1 MDSRIK
7 MSKVMGNMQISRTG
21 LGYIKRRKRFN
32 DERQQ
37 NCRELLEVIWKA
49 ESEAPQKN
57 QPMFNQY

>member
-1 MDSRIK
+1 
-7 MSKVMGNMQISRTG
+7 MGNMQISRTG

-49 ESEAPQKN
+49 ESESRYTKAV
-57 QPMFNQY
+57 